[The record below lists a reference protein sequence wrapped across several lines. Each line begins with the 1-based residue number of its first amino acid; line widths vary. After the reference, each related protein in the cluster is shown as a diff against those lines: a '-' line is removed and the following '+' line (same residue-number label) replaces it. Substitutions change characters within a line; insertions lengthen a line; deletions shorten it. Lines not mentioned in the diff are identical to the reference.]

1 MDGKATQTGTER
13 YRKKF
18 EAQMEGNFRKTQGW
32 WMSSIGLGTYLGEMD
47 EDTDRRYTMAVQ
59 KAVESGCNVI
69 DTAIN
74 YRFQRS
80 ERNVGAALGA
90 LTGGGKVQRD
100 EIVVSSK
107 GGFLSFDGAYPA
119 NPSRYFQQEY
129 VEKGICTPEDIVANC
144 HCMTPR
150 YLENQLDR
158 SLKNLGLDCI
168 DIYFVHNP
176 ETQLAEVSRQ
186 DFLRRI
192 LQAFKMLE
200 QKVTEG
206 KIQIYGAATWDGF
219 RVPPHARNYL
229 SLEELIGLA
238 RNAGGDSHHFRAI
251 QLPYNLAMPEAF
263 ARKNQ
268 KLGSASVSLLEA
280 ARAQGM
286 LVLSSASIFQGQLAS
301 NLPDSIKE
309 IFRGFQTDAQ
319 ASIQFVR
326 STPGVSTALI
336 GMSHEKHVEENL
348 RTAQQPPLAWE
359 KMKPLF
365 ED

>member
-1 MDGKATQTGTER
+1 MDEKATEAGTER

-18 EAQMEGNFRKTQGW
+18 ESQMEGHFRKAQDW
-32 WMSSIGLGTYLGEMD
+32 WVSSIGLGTYLGEMD
-47 EDTDRRYTMAVQ
+47 EDTDRRYAMAIQ
-59 KAVESGCNVI
+59 KAIQSGCNVV

-80 ERNVGAALGA
+80 ERNVGEALKGLIA
-90 LTGGGKVQRD
+90 GGQLRRD
-100 EIVVSSK
+100 ELVISSK
-107 GGFLSFDGAYPA
+107 GGFLSFDGSYPV

-129 VEKGICTPEDIVANC
+129 VEKGICTAEEIVANC

-158 SLKNLGLDCI
+158 SLKNLGVQCI

-176 ETQLAEVSRQ
+176 ETQLGEVSRQ
-186 DFLRRI
+186 DFLRRT

-206 KIQIYGAATWDGF
+206 KIQVYGAATWDGF
-219 RVPPHARNYL
+219 RVQPGARNYL
-229 SLEELIGLA
+229 SLEEMIGLA
-238 RNAGGDSHHFRAI
+238 RNAGGDHHHFRAI

-263 ARKNQ
+263 VRKNQ

-280 ARAQGM
+280 ARGQDM
-286 LVLSSASIFQGQLAS
+286 LVLSSASILQGQLAS
-301 NLPDSIKE
+301 NIPPSIKDVL
-309 IFRGFQTDAQ
+309 RGFQTDAQ

-326 STPGVSTALI
+326 STPGVSTALV
-336 GMSHEKHVEENL
+336 GMSREDHVTENL
-348 RTAQQPPLAWE
+348 KTALQPPLAWE
-359 KMKPLF
+359 KMKQLF
-365 ED
+365 EE